1 MNKKGQNRGCTATA
15 MCTAYSIYHD
25 SALSPNDVKWSTAG
39 TSWEYCKR
47 YKENKPNGEELDWRE
62 RSSGISSDT
71 VIAAWSRYSY
81 KNQEEEK
88 NEYICNILIEWF
100 GFNG

>member
-1 MNKKGQNRGCTATA
+1 M
-15 MCTAYSIYHD
+15 
-25 SALSPNDVKWSTAG
+25 
-39 TSWEYCKR
+39 
-47 YKENKPNGEELDWRE
+47 DWRE

-100 GFNG
+100 GFDG

>member
-1 MNKKGQNRGCTATA
+1 M
-15 MCTAYSIYHD
+15 
-25 SALSPNDVKWSTAG
+25 
-39 TSWEYCKR
+39 
-47 YKENKPNGEELDWRE
+47 DWRE

-88 NEYICNILIEWF
+88 NREEEKKDQENKEFVEYVLLQKKKDGWEM
-100 GFNG
+100 